1 MKPITYVLLLCAT
14 LLSSCDDGR
23 IAEEDFNVEEEGRV
37 AKVEVKLEGQK
48 SWPSGYSIS
57 IAGFS
62 DNSPYAEI
70 TKSIRTDENGQA
82 DVTLSGIPDNVKTL
96 EVCVVNSVRRR
107 VISFFTIDAPNTNDT
122 IRINAGT
129 LNASMFASIQKQI
142 FDKQCSHCH
151 SGSAWAASLNLNEGE
166 SYASMKNMPAKLV
179 EGHNRVTPGDAAN
192 SVLYEALATEVSENW
207 KHNHSKIMV
216 TDPVGLQLIKDWIN
230 NGAEE

>member
-23 IAEEDFNVEEEGRV
+23 IAEEDFNLEEEGRV

-48 SWPSGYSIS
+48 TWPSGYSIS

-122 IRINAGT
+122 IRIDAGT
-129 LNASMFASIQKQI
+129 AEA
-142 FDKQCSHCH
+142 
-151 SGSAWAASLNLNEGE
+151 
-166 SYASMKNMPAKLV
+166 
-179 EGHNRVTPGDAAN
+179 PGRHR
-192 SVLYEALATEVSENW
+192 ST
-207 KHNHSKIMV
+207 
-216 TDPVGLQLIKDWIN
+216 
-230 NGAEE
+230 